1 MTDIWR
7 RSGVRYPDK
16 CPIPPV
22 DTAVTALE
30 SAEVCKNQ
38 NSGGITYLKYEK
50 INRTTKALSLNMTLT
65 SPIDS
70 NVGLK
75 IDAEKWSSSGW
86 TKIPYLPVIPN
97 ACSTLK
103 RFYSTYMTDIWRRSG
118 VKYPDK
124 CPIPPTNSAQRGST
138 HSPVMWWDYG

>member
-70 NVGLK
+70 NVGVRNIKQCLS
-75 IDAEKWSSSGW
+75 AR
-86 TKIPYLPVIPN
+86 L
-97 ACSTLK
+97 LMQ
-103 RFYSTYMTDIWRRSG
+103 FYEMQIFTTEQE
-118 VKYPDK
+118 VKSQ
-124 CPIPPTNSAQRGST
+124 NF
-138 HSPVMWWDYG
+138 SPMSEDRCLILF